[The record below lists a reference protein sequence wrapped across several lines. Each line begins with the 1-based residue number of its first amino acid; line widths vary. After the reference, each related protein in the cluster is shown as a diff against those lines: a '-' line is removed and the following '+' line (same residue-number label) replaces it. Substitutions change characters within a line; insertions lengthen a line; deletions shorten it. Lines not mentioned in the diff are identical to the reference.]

1 MYNYNFECTY
11 KDIEKKYLEE
21 LLTKNTDEQPT
32 DTTKV
37 CDGDDNNDDECEDD
51 IYFMCEEIYRIEFL
65 KCFNLDDF
73 NDDIINAHV
82 KELFELCKE
91 DIIFKPV
98 INLVKNHLKEED
110 LELCFMQ
117 LFAYDLF
124 FYTHNCIKQ
133 IKNDMEIDKKVL
145 QKLQNNINYLK

>member
-11 KDIEKKYLEE
+11 KDVEKKYLGKV
-21 LLTKNTDEQPT
+21 LTKKTDAQPT

-37 CDGDDNNDDECEDD
+37 CDGDNDDECEDD

-65 KCFNLDDF
+65 KCFNLVEF

-82 KELFELCKE
+82 KELFELCK
-91 DIIFKPV
+91 DNITFKHV
-98 INLVKNHLKEED
+98 INLVKTKLKEED
-110 LELCFMQ
+110 IEICFMQ

-145 QKLQNNINYLK
+145 QRLQNNINYLK

>member
-11 KDIEKKYLEE
+11 KDVEKKYLGKV
-21 LLTKNTDEQPT
+21 LTKKTDAQPT

-37 CDGDDNNDDECEDD
+37 CDGDNDDECEDD

-65 KCFNLDDF
+65 KCFNLVEF

-82 KELFELCKE
+82 KELFELCK
-91 DIIFKPV
+91 DNITFKHV
-98 INLVKNHLKEED
+98 INLVKTKLKEED
-110 LELCFMQ
+110 IEICFMQ